1 MSECIEYLDSQGIIY
16 YDWNVASGDTD
27 RAYVS
32 SSTIA
37 DNVIRGVEGK
47 QSSVVLMHDTNK
59 KTTTVDALDSI
70 LKYMSDTGK
79 NVLPITGGT
88 TPVHHRISDAK

>member
-1 MSECIEYLDSQGIIY
+1 
-16 YDWNVASGDTD
+16 
-27 RAYVS
+27 
-32 SSTIA
+32 
-37 DNVIRGVEGK
+37 
-47 QSSVVLMHDTNK
+47 MHDTNK

-79 NVLPITGGT
+79 NVLPITEGT